1 MLPWQ
6 LDEFKLVYL
15 KKLIVFILFEV
26 MKIFSYALSFN
37 KQALLC
43 WGGGIVFGKR
53 LWGHTNKKIICKDK
67 L

>member
-1 MLPWQ
+1 MLTWQ

-15 KKLIVFILFEV
+15 KKLIVLILFEV

-43 WGGGIVFGKR
+43 WRGGIFFLV
-53 LWGHTNKKIICKDK
+53 KDYEDT